1 MHAERRRWQPH
12 WDVLV
17 RHDTLLDELAEE
29 REQRERQLKSEQL
42 QESIERSRTKAL
54 ERAGPEPP
62 LLR

>member
-17 RHDTLLDELAEE
+17 RHDTLLAEE
-29 REQRERQLKSEQL
+29 REERAHQLERERL
-42 QESIERSRTKAL
+42 QESIERSRTAKAP
-54 ERAGPEPP
+54 ERTGPEPT